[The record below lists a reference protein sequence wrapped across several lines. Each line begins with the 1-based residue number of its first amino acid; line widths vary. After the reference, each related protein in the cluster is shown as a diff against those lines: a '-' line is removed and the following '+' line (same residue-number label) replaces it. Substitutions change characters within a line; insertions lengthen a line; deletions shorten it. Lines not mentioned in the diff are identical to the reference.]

1 MNWNNLPANRLMNL
15 CILQSESGTP
25 EDELEM
31 DELNRHECM
40 PVMVSL
46 LKHMK
51 EAGVYKPP
59 KEVQNQ
65 SYLD

>member
-1 MNWNNLPANRLMNL
+1 MNFF
-15 CILQSESGTP
+15 ILQSESGTP

-51 EAGVYKPP
+51 DTGVYKPP
-59 KEVQNQ
+59 KEVQNP